1 VPERSRRTSF
11 ACDGVITWKGN
22 APRYHEPMKRRL
34 LQLTGVGRWVESNV
48 DGLVPE
54 RSRRTSFA
62 CDGVITWKGN
72 APRYHEPMKRRLLQL
87 TGVGRCVESN
97 GDGFRCL
104 KEEDARPFSVMD
116 SSHAKVDIF
125 IVETMKPTPPP
136 THGSL

>member
-1 VPERSRRTSF
+1 MPERSRRTSF

-34 LQLTGVGRWVESNV
+34 LKLTGVGRWVESNV
-48 DGLVPE
+48 DGFRCLKEADARPFSVMDSSHAKDARCFYE
-54 RSRRTSFA
+54 T
-62 CDGVITWKGN
+62 
-72 APRYHEPMKRRLLQL
+72 MKRRLLQL

-116 SSHAKVDIF
+116 SSHAKGVRLR
-125 IVETMKPTPPP
+125 
-136 THGSL
+136 H